1 MLGVPKPSTIASKA
15 AWTSALCAPAGYDG
29 VKATMNIRE
38 SIQSQFSGK
47 AFERP
52 LFYTHKGGL
61 RFELSLGGDWL
72 DQFDL
77 ALRKSHEICEEI
89 FDKEIV
95 ACYRIFSNEPL
106 VSSISTF
113 RELRNIGL
121 FPKKVKEKEHWLER
135 VAVDEGWIE
144 GETEDYWHTI
154 AIKLP
159 KSSLKKLLWCSMAQ
173 DLGVKPCPLVNI
185 YLFDLTK
192 GVEAWPY
199 DVRGMDV
206 IGNKAILSQ
215 LYKKFDSYLLD
226 YDREMMDTNFG

>member
-1 MLGVPKPSTIASKA
+1 MLGLPGPSTIASKA
-15 AWTSALCAPAGYDG
+15 AWTSTLCAPAGYHG

-52 LFYTHKGGL
+52 LFYIHEGGL

-77 ALRKSHEICEEI
+77 ALRKSHEICEEV

-95 ACYRIFSNEPL
+95 ACYRIFSDKPL

-113 RELRNIGL
+113 RELRDIGL
-121 FPKKVKEKEHWLER
+121 FPEKEKEHWLEH
-135 VAVDEGWIE
+135 VAVDEGCIE
-144 GETEDYWHTI
+144 GESEDYWHTI

-173 DLGVKPCPLVNI
+173 GLGIKPCPLVNI
-185 YLFDLTK
+185 YLFELTK
-192 GVEAWPY
+192 GVEVWPY
-199 DVRGMDV
+199 DVRGMDI

-215 LYKKFDSYLLD
+215 LYKKFNSYLLD